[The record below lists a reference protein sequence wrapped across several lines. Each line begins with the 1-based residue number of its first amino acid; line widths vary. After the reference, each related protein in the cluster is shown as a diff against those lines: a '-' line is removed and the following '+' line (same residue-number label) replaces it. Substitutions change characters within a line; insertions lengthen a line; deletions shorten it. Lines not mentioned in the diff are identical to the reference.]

1 MLDTLAFVLIA
12 LPFLAALG
20 CFFIRVS
27 SIRTTIVLA
36 TGALL
41 VLGFVLLALEG
52 TQTYTA
58 GTIFSIP
65 VRELIQVGDFV
76 LLFLIFYFGI
86 RYKSALIVGFAI
98 IQLGMAGYLEYQM
111 MNGTHE
117 FAHPTFLVDSLALVM
132 VGVITVV
139 GSAIAIH
146 AIPYM
151 KLHEEHLH
159 LEKSRQPRFF
169 LVLVLF
175 LGAMNGL
182 VLAND
187 ITFFYF
193 FWEVTTLCSFLL
205 IGHDQTEIA
214 TKNAVRALWMN
225 SLGGVAMMA
234 AIVWFYTDLGTLDI
248 TEIIKVSPT
257 TAAMM
262 IPMAFLCFGAFTK
275 AAQVPFQSWLLGAM
289 VAPTPVSAMLHS
301 STMVK
306 AGVYA
311 ILRFAPA
318 YEGTMLAYAVGL
330 VGLFTFVTTAAL
342 AVGQSNGKK
351 ILAYST
357 ISNLGLIVACAG
369 IGTPAAITAGML
381 IIIFH
386 AVSKG
391 LLFLCVGTI
400 EQRIGSRD
408 IEDMRGVYAIMP
420 VTAMI
425 TVIAVITMILPPF
438 GMLLGKWM
446 VIESAASDVL
456 YIVMLALGSG
466 LTVVYWARWAGGL
479 MGVPFESVTKVED
492 QAVLTRYPLVFLVVS
507 SVLVSFGA
515 PWLYAKAVAPMV
527 GGDAGPFSVIAGVFG
542 STAGAFAVVPL
553 FVVIVVGFILALRAM
568 GKAKVTPNAAPY
580 MSGIQTAD
588 NTGWVGPMNKPVA
601 MGFSNY
607 YVSAFFGEDKLTRWV
622 NGGALLLLAVMFV
635 MGGLV

>member
-20 CFFIRVS
+20 CFFIRVG
-27 SIRTTIVLA
+27 SIRTLIILA
-36 TGALL
+36 TSALL
-41 VLGFVLLALEG
+41 VVGFVLLALEG
-52 TQTYTA
+52 PQTYSPATMF
-58 GTIFSIP
+58 GVS
-65 VRELIQVGDFV
+65 VRGLIQVADFA
-76 LLFLIFYFGI
+76 LLFLILYFGI
-86 RYKSALIVGFAI
+86 RHKSALIIAFAVA
-98 IQLGMAGYLEYQM
+98 QLGMAGFMEYQM
-111 MNGTHE
+111 LQGTHE
-117 FAHPTFLVDSLALVM
+117 FTHQTFLVDNLALVM
-132 VGVITVV
+132 VGIITVV

-146 AIPYM
+146 AVPYM
-151 KLHEEHLH
+151 NAHEAHLH
-159 LEKSRQPRFF
+159 LPKSRQPRFF

-205 IGHDQTEIA
+205 IGHDKTEIA

-225 SLGGVAMMA
+225 SLGGVAMMG
-234 AIVWFYTDLGTLDI
+234 AILWIYMDLNTLDI
-248 TEIIKVSPT
+248 AKIIEISPT
-257 TAAMM
+257 TAMM
-262 IPMAFLCFGAFTK
+262 TIPLALLCFGAFTK
-275 AAQVPFQSWLLGAM
+275 AAQVPFQAWLLGAM

-318 YEGTMLAYAVGL
+318 YAGTELAYVVGL
-330 VGLFTFVTTAAL
+330 VGFFTFVTTAAL

-369 IGTPAAITAGML
+369 VGTPAAITAGMM

-408 IEDMRGVYAIMP
+408 IDDMRGIYSIMP
-420 VTAMI
+420 VTGII
-425 TVIAVITMILPPF
+425 TVLAVITMILPPF

-446 VIESAASDVL
+446 VIESAASDIL
-456 YIVMLALGSG
+456 YIVMLALGSA

-479 MGVPFESVTKVED
+479 MSMPFEGKIKVEE

-515 PWLYAKAVAPMV
+515 PWLYAKAIAPMV
-527 GGDAGPFSVIAGVFG
+527 GADAGPFTVIAGVFG
-542 STAGAFAVVPL
+542 SEAGAFAVVPL

-568 GKAKVTPNAAPY
+568 GRAKVTANAAPY
-580 MSGIQTAD
+580 MAGIQTD
-588 NTGWVGPMNKPVA
+588 DHTGWVGPMNKPVQVTL
-601 MGFSNY
+601 GHY

-635 MGGLV
+635 MGGIN